1 MLSWALA
8 ALIEVEYH
16 FIIFYIQ
23 SEDHLTTVVNTNA
36 AVNEED
42 KDKATEEEKGK
53 KKPIEG
59 QPYTHAVAS
68 LSSDCLD
75 LSDPGDFGIVPC

>member
-1 MLSWALA
+1 M
-8 ALIEVEYH
+8 YH
-16 FIIFYIQ
+16 SIIFYIQ

-36 AVNEED
+36 AVNGEDED
-42 KDKATEEEKGK
+42 KATEDKATEEEKGK